1 MCAKIDKHL
10 DLLRVSICLC
20 VPICLT
26 QEAVARLRH
35 ERGKTRIDKALEI
48 AGKYVFPYARKDVH
62 QIAMVI
68 TDGEQTQ
75 EEDTK
80 DLKEVSEPLR
90 KAGVQVLALGI
101 GSGVNPDELRLMV
114 ERDEDVLLAKN
125 FDDLMVKVNSLI
137 KSTCEL
143 AGKFPLFPMDKGAL
157 FLKKLWCFVG
167 GEWKRMFDYFS
178 SLAIVKRFHC

>member
-1 MCAKIDKHL
+1 MCPKIGKNLH
-10 DLLRVSICLC
+10 LLRVSIGLC
-20 VPICLT
+20 VPIFLM

-48 AGKYVFPYARKDVH
+48 AGKDVFPFARKDVH

-101 GSGVNPDELRLMV
+101 GSRVNPDELRLMV

-125 FDDLMVKVNSLI
+125 FDDLMVKVDSFI

-143 AGKFPLFPMDKGAL
+143 AGKCALFPMDKGAF
-157 FLKKLWCFVG
+157 FLKKVWCCVD
-167 GEWKRMFDYFS
+167 GEWKRMFGYFS
-178 SLAIVKRFHC
+178 RQQKY